1 MSFNKTSHHLWGAR
15 VELIPRDG
23 FDIEGV
29 GTVIDLVVHNDSR
42 VHAVIVLLDRDE
54 VCMTGQC
61 SSLRTEATIPL
72 ADIERGRRAR
82 IIV

>member
-42 VHAVIVLLDRDE
+42 VVAVIVLLDRNPAPGHAGE
-54 VCMTGQC
+54 P
-61 SSLRTEATIPL
+61 RIEARVQL
-72 ADIERGRRAR
+72 SDLEMGRAR